1 MPDSDQRS
9 QERSNVFLAATLLG
23 GARPTAVR
31 IRNISV
37 SGALV
42 EAPSLPSPGTAVRL
56 VRGDLSARGM
66 IAWVSASHGGL
77 TFLGPI
83 DVEAWVK
90 RVGHSGQ
97 QRVDGVVA
105 ALRSSGPVPPD
116 LLDGRGADTLRS
128 ISAELDEVCENL
140 ATSAEVSIAVGE
152 QLLKLDSIA
161 HALRQIAS
169 DRTR

>member
-1 MPDSDQRS
+1 M
-9 QERSNVFLAATLLG
+9 
-23 GARPTAVR
+23 
-31 IRNISV
+31 
-37 SGALV
+37 
-42 EAPSLPSPGTAVRL
+42 RL